1 MRKIQISI
9 ALGAALLSASA
20 MAADVRIATEGAY
33 APWNFMDDSGNVAG
47 FEIELGNEMCARAGV
62 ECEWVVNEWDS
73 IIPNLVAGNYDV
85 IMAGMSVTDERKETI
100 MFGDEYTPADP
111 SSFVAASSAGVDMSN
126 ASGLKIG
133 AQGATIQ
140 AAYLEANLADGNDIL
155 TYESADQSV
164 ADLAAGN
171 IDVLLADTSFLEPV
185 VSGSGGALAFVGDK
199 VSIGGG
205 VAPGYRQDAGE
216 LAEQMNAALAEI
228 KEDGTLSKL
237 LIEFFEK
244 DLWAEQ

>member
-1 MRKIQISI
+1 MKKIQISVAWPSWELPCCPPPPWRLTF
-9 ALGAALLSASA
+9 ALPPKARTPHGTSWTTAA
-20 MAADVRIATEGAY
+20 
-33 APWNFMDDSGNVAG
+33 NVAG

-111 SSFVAASSAGVDMSN
+111 SSFVAASSASIDMAN

-155 TYESADQSV
+155 SYESADQSV

-171 IDVLLADTSFLEPV
+171 IDVLLADTSFLEPDCSRQWRRIGIRWRQSV
-185 VSGSGGALAFVGDK
+185 HRWWCCSRLSSGRRRAC
-199 VSIGGG
+199 
-205 VAPGYRQDAGE
+205 
-216 LAEQMNAALAEI
+216 
-228 KEDGTLSKL
+228 
-237 LIEFFEK
+237 
-244 DLWAEQ
+244 

>member
-1 MRKIQISI
+1 MRKLSISA
-9 ALGAALLSASA
+9 ALAAALLSASA

-33 APWNFMDDSGNVAG
+33 APWNFMDDSGKVAG
-47 FEIELGNEMCARAGV
+47 FEVELGNEICKRAGV

-73 IIPNLVAGNYDV
+73 IIPNLVAGNYDM

-111 SSFVAASSAGVDMSN
+111 SSFVAASAATIDMAN

-155 TYESADQSV
+155 SYESADQSV

-185 VSGSGGALAFVGDK
+185 VQGSGGALAFVGDK
-199 VSIGGG
+199 VAIGGG
-205 VAPGYRQDAGE
+205 VAAGYRQEDGD
-216 LAEQMNAALAEI
+216 LAAKMNAALAEV
-228 KEDGTLSKL
+228 KADGTLSKL